1 MWTKVESIKESDD
14 PESTR
19 DLRIVFGSVSVV
31 REIKSKSGS
40 ERVDVLSVAAF
51 I

>member
-1 MWTKVESIKESDD
+1 MKVESIKELDD
-14 PESTR
+14 LESTR

-31 REIKSKSGS
+31 GEIKSKSGS
-40 ERVDVLSVAAF
+40 ERVDMSSVAAF